1 MSFGDGWILRFPAR
15 LSPMHGLSA
24 DSCSYGRAFD
34 SRFLRVG
41 LAASPLRFST
51 VLVTFPGYL
60 LSGNETKPMSGT
72 LGAASRRD
80 GHCNQLINRGG
91 TPAQQA
97 GLRSHTD
104 FCYQS
109 EHTYDN
115 RYKNHRQL
123 GDSVTIH
130 RCRHSGESLAEAQDE
145 SRNPVKKAK
154 LKLSGSRLSP
164 G

>member
-41 LAASPLRFST
+41 LTASPLRFST

-72 LGAASRRD
+72 LGAPSRRD
-80 GHCNQLINRGG
+80 YQPAADAHRLKGNDRGG
-91 TPAQQA
+91 TP
-97 GLRSHTD
+97 L
-104 FCYQS
+104 
-109 EHTYDN
+109 
-115 RYKNHRQL
+115 
-123 GDSVTIH
+123 
-130 RCRHSGESLAEAQDE
+130 
-145 SRNPVKKAK
+145 P
-154 LKLSGSRLSP
+154 LKYL
-164 G
+164 